1 MSALCSKPTLRWLIL
16 VLVAVALL
24 VWLSGR
30 MAAGNARDV
39 AEIQTNPQ
47 GERAARTMVI
57 TLADGRIYPVNYLR
71 EGNLVFMGID
81 GRWWRVFVDGDPSAQ
96 MLIQGQRLSGRA
108 RVVLDDQA
116 YVDEIFARLRPK
128 APSWLPAWLNGKL
141 VVITLDAMPNETT

>member
-1 MSALCSKPTLRWLIL
+1 MSTLWSKPTLSWLIL
-16 VLVAVALL
+16 VLVALALL

>member
-1 MSALCSKPTLRWLIL
+1 MSALWSKATLRWLIL

-81 GRWWRVFVDGDPSAQ
+81 GRWWRAFVDGDASVQ
-96 MLIQGQRLSGRA
+96 MLIQGERLSGRA

-141 VVITLDAMPNETT
+141 VVITLDTKPNETT

>member
-1 MSALCSKPTLRWLIL
+1 MSTLLSKLTLRWLIL
-16 VLVAVALL
+16 VLIAVALL

-30 MAAGNARDV
+30 MASGNARDG

-47 GERAARTMVI
+47 GERAARTIVI
-57 TLADGRIYPVNYLR
+57 ALADGRIYPVNYLR

-81 GRWWRVFVDGDPSAQ
+81 GRWWHVFVDGDASAQ
-96 MLIQGQRLSGRA
+96 MLIQGERLSGRA

-128 APSWLPAWLNGKL
+128 APNWLPAWLNGKS